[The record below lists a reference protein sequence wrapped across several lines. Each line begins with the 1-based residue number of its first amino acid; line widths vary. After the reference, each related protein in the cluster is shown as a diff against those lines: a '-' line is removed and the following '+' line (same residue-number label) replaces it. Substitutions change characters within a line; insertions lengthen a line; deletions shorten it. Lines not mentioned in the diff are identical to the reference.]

1 MPPQHRSNMD
11 WTIGP
16 LDYWTISWAIF
27 QTNFWTSFW
36 TLIFE
41 RLYRGMADY

>member
-1 MPPQHRSNMD
+1 MD

-16 LDYWTISWAIF
+16 LDYWTISWANF

-41 RLYRGMADY
+41 RLYRGMADH

>member
-1 MPPQHRSNMD
+1 MD